1 MLTKLTLLKEAPS
14 LHSKKKILLTLHPTK
29 KVIITPNSKCCGF
42 IKEKWNFTRLNAQ
55 SCRSVTNKIL
65 IKCRPIYPSSKFIS
79 KCIPLFVTILFGKI
93 FDAVMLFFFYS
104 STYIFALLTVSHI
117 YDEYFASSRAQFK
130 RFKVEFCWYIMLMH
144 IFATIILPVL
154 ESTTHE
160 SSRRMLHSTHV
171 KVVKQTSTLF
181 LSLYFFLKRG

>member
-65 IKCRPIYPSSKFIS
+65 IKCRTIYPSSKIYLNVF
-79 KCIPLFVTILFGKI
+79 LFLWQFCLAKNLTLSC
-93 FDAVMLFFFYS
+93 FFFYC
-104 STYIFALLTVSHI
+104 STYIFALLTVSLI

-144 IFATIILPVL
+144 VFATTTIILPVL

-171 KVVKQTSTLF
+171 KVVKHF
-181 LSLYFFLKRG
+181 